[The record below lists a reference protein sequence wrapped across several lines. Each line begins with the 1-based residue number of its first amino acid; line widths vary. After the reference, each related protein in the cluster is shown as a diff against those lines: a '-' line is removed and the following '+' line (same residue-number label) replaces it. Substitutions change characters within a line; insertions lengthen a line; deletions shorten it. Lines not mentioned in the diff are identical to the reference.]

1 MADDG
6 APKGLAGAAP
16 AALVEALQVVVSM
29 IPQGPGQRTLH
40 REIIGALGSA
50 LDARRQRI
58 IVSEA
63 LHPAGHMRLLVD
75 RIRSLW
81 QSVGIGDRDGAF
93 RNRSGGLGAAS
104 RCTLSTVHRSNLH
117 RPRAAS
123 TNHAGEADGPMT
135 VNSRKV

>member
-63 LHPAGHMRLLVD
+63 LHLQAICDCSWTAFVRCGNRLASGIAMGLFATGVAVSVLLVVAHY
-75 RIRSLW
+75 RPFTGQIS
-81 QSVGIGDRDGAF
+81 IGPEPLLQIMPAKPTGQ
-93 RNRSGGLGAAS
+93 
-104 RCTLSTVHRSNLH
+104 
-117 RPRAAS
+117 
-123 TNHAGEADGPMT
+123 
-135 VNSRKV
+135 